1 MNKFWV
7 FVAAVLSLIGIW
19 TKECRA
25 LSVEGT
31 TDKVSV
37 KVMTSTDEINEK
49 QALDVLVKFSML
61 NGWHI
66 FAQNPGHIGR
76 PTEVNWK
83 LPEGYRLENVRWSK
97 PKDFKK
103 GKIIQHGYDT
113 TAYYTATIV
122 PTDRPERVQD
132 LEVEIQW
139 LACYEECIPEK
150 MVRTLSLPIT
160 DLNLLPGNEWRNEM
174 QTAQRSFETSDL
186 PVDAPAYN
194 LLLILVM
201 AFAGG
206 VILNF
211 MPCIFPILTIKAISL
226 VQGSIKP
233 KQMRQEA
240 LLYTFGVVLSF
251 LITAGILLFLRWQ
264 GEQVGWGFQL
274 QSPLFVGIMLA
285 VFIVVFLLLMDWI
298 HLPNLF
304 ADKLGRVTASKK
316 KISAFA
322 TGFFAVLI
330 ASPCTAPFMGIAI
343 GYTLTQ
349 PTYVYFPVF
358 IALALGYA
366 LPFAL
371 VGFFPKAVHKMLPR
385 PGKWM
390 AILKK
395 IFAIPVL
402 LTCLWLV
409 WVLQSQLVLRSA
421 AGGGTANLDWEAY
434 NKAKVEKLVA
444 DGHAVFVD
452 FTAKWCITC
461 LANESLVLNS
471 KDFEKLV
478 KDKNIL
484 LFKADWTNDD
494 PEITEALAA
503 FGRNSVPLYVYYSG
517 KDSGYVILPQLLTYK
532 QVKSYL
538 DK

>member
-1 MNKFWV
+1 MYKLF
-7 FVAAVLSLIGIW
+7 AIAMAGLSLVFAS
-19 TKECRA
+19 CRESQA
-25 LSVEGT
+25 LAVEGT
-31 TDKVSV
+31 TDKVTV
-37 KVMTSTDEINEK
+37 KVLTSTDEINET
-49 QALDVLVKFSML
+49 QALDVLVKFTMH
-61 NGWHI
+61 NDWHI
-66 FAQNPGHIGR
+66 FAENPGSIGR
-76 PTEVNWK
+76 PTEVKWR
-83 LPEGYRLENVRWSK
+83 LPEGYRVENIRWSK

-113 TAYYTATIV
+113 TAYYSATIV
-122 PTDRPERVQD
+122 PIDRPEKVQD
-132 LEVEIQW
+132 LDVEVSW
-139 LACYEECIPEK
+139 LACREECVPEK
-150 MVRTLSLPIT
+150 MVRTLSFAVT
-160 DLNLLPGNEWRNEM
+160 DVNLLPGTEWRNEEEL
-174 QTAQRSFETSDL
+174 ALRSFKTADI
-186 PVDAPAYN
+186 PANAQAYN
-194 LLLILVM
+194 LLLIMIM
-201 AFAGG
+201 AFTGG

-226 VQGSIKP
+226 VQGSIRP
-233 KQMRQEA
+233 KEMRQEA
-240 LLYTFGVVLSF
+240 LLYMLGVVLSF
-251 LITAGILLFLRWQ
+251 LITAGILLLLRLQ

-274 QSPLFVGIMLA
+274 QSPLFVGVMLA
-285 VFIVVFLLLMDWI
+285 IFIVVFLLLMDWI
-298 HLPNLF
+298 LLPPLF

-316 KISAFA
+316 KVSAFL

-330 ASPCTAPFMGIAI
+330 ASPCTAPFMGIAV

-349 PTYVYFPVF
+349 PPYVYFPVF
-358 IALALGYA
+358 TALALGYA

-371 VGFFPKAVHKMLPR
+371 VGFFPKTIHRILPR

-395 IFAIPVL
+395 IFAVPVF

-409 WVLQSQLVLRSA
+409 WVLHSQLVIRNASSA
-421 AGGGTANLDWEAY
+421 GTMVWEAY

-444 DGHAVFVD
+444 DGHPVFVD

-461 LANESLVLNS
+461 LANETLVLHS
-471 KDFEKLV
+471 PEFEKLAQS
-478 KDKNIL
+478 KKML

-532 QVKSYL
+532 QVETYINK
-538 DK
+538 

>member
-1 MNKFWV
+1 MYKLF
-7 FVAAVLSLIGIW
+7 AIAMAGLSLVFAS
-19 TKECRA
+19 CRESQA
-25 LSVEGT
+25 LAVEGT
-31 TDKVSV
+31 TDKVTV
-37 KVMTSTDEINEK
+37 KVLTSTDEINET
-49 QALDVLVKFSML
+49 QALDVLVKFTMH
-61 NGWHI
+61 NDWHI
-66 FAQNPGHIGR
+66 FAENPGSIGR
-76 PTEVNWK
+76 PTEVKWR
-83 LPEGYRLENVRWSK
+83 LPEGYRVENIRWSK

-113 TAYYTATIV
+113 TAYYSATIV
-122 PTDRPERVQD
+122 PIDRPEKVQD
-132 LEVEIQW
+132 LNVEVSW
-139 LACYEECIPEK
+139 LACREECVPEK
-150 MVRTLSLPIT
+150 MVRTLSFAVT
-160 DLNLLPGNEWRNEM
+160 DVNLLPGTEWRNEEEL
-174 QTAQRSFETSDL
+174 ALRSFKTADI
-186 PVDAPAYN
+186 PANAQAYN
-194 LLLILVM
+194 LLLIMIM
-201 AFAGG
+201 AFTGG

-226 VQGSIKP
+226 VQGSIRP
-233 KQMRQEA
+233 KEMRQEA
-240 LLYTFGVVLSF
+240 LLYMLGVVLSF
-251 LITAGILLFLRWQ
+251 LITAGILLLLRLQ

-274 QSPLFVGIMLA
+274 QSPLFVGVMLA
-285 VFIVVFLLLMDWI
+285 IFIVVFLLLMDWI
-298 HLPNLF
+298 HLPPLF

-316 KISAFA
+316 KVSAFL

-330 ASPCTAPFMGIAI
+330 ASPCTAPFMGIAV

-349 PTYVYFPVF
+349 PPYVYFPVF
-358 IALALGYA
+358 TALALGYA

-371 VGFFPKAVHKMLPR
+371 VGFFPKTIHRILPR

-395 IFAIPVL
+395 IFAVPVF

-409 WVLQSQLVLRSA
+409 WVLHSQLVIRNASSA
-421 AGGGTANLDWEAY
+421 GTMVWEAY

-444 DGHAVFVD
+444 DGHPVFVD

-461 LANESLVLNS
+461 LANETLVLHS
-471 KDFEKLV
+471 PEFEKLAQS
-478 KDKNIL
+478 KKML

-532 QVKSYL
+532 QVESYIN
-538 DK
+538 K

>member
-1 MNKFWV
+1 MYKLF
-7 FVAAVLSLIGIW
+7 AIAMAGLSLVFAS
-19 TKECRA
+19 CRESQA
-25 LSVEGT
+25 LAVEGT
-31 TDKVSV
+31 TDKVTV
-37 KVMTSTDEINEK
+37 KVLTSTDEINET
-49 QALDVLVKFSML
+49 QALDVLVKFTMH
-61 NGWHI
+61 NDWHI
-66 FAQNPGHIGR
+66 FAENPGSIGR
-76 PTEVNWK
+76 PTEVKWR
-83 LPEGYRLENVRWSK
+83 LPEGYRVENIRWSK

-113 TAYYTATIV
+113 TAYYSATIV
-122 PTDRPERVQD
+122 PIDRPEKVQD
-132 LEVEIQW
+132 LDVEVSW
-139 LACYEECIPEK
+139 LACREECVPEK
-150 MVRTLSLPIT
+150 MVRTLSFTVT
-160 DLNLLPGNEWRNEM
+160 DVNLLPGTEWRNEEEL
-174 QTAQRSFETSDL
+174 ALRSFKTADI
-186 PVDAPAYN
+186 PANAQAYN
-194 LLLILVM
+194 LLLIMIM
-201 AFAGG
+201 AFTGG

-226 VQGSIKP
+226 VQGSIRP
-233 KQMRQEA
+233 KEMRQEA
-240 LLYTFGVVLSF
+240 LLYMLGVVLSF
-251 LITAGILLFLRWQ
+251 LITAGILLLLRLQ

-274 QSPLFVGIMLA
+274 QSPLFVGVMLA
-285 VFIVVFLLLMDWI
+285 IFIVVFLLLMDWI
-298 HLPNLF
+298 HLPPLF

-316 KISAFA
+316 KVSAFL

-330 ASPCTAPFMGIAI
+330 ASPCTAPFMGIAV

-349 PTYVYFPVF
+349 PPYVYFPVF
-358 IALALGYA
+358 TALALGYA

-371 VGFFPKAVHKMLPR
+371 VGFFPKTIHRILPR

-395 IFAIPVL
+395 IFAVPVF

-409 WVLQSQLVLRSA
+409 WVLHSQLVIRNASSA
-421 AGGGTANLDWEAY
+421 GTMVWEAY

-444 DGHAVFVD
+444 DGHPVFVD

-461 LANESLVLNS
+461 LANETLVLHS
-471 KDFEKLV
+471 PEFEKLAQS
-478 KDKNIL
+478 KKML

-532 QVKSYL
+532 QVEIYINK
-538 DK
+538 

>member
-1 MNKFWV
+1 MYKLF
-7 FVAAVLSLIGIW
+7 AIAMAGLSLVFAS
-19 TKECRA
+19 CRESQA
-25 LSVEGT
+25 LAVEGT
-31 TDKVSV
+31 TDKVTV
-37 KVMTSTDEINEK
+37 KVLTSTDEINET
-49 QALDVLVKFSML
+49 QALDVLVKFTMH
-61 NGWHI
+61 NDWHI
-66 FAQNPGHIGR
+66 FAENPGSIGR
-76 PTEVNWK
+76 PTEVKWR
-83 LPEGYRLENVRWSK
+83 LPEGYRVENIRWSK

-113 TAYYTATIV
+113 TAYYSATIV
-122 PTDRPERVQD
+122 PIDRPEKVQD
-132 LEVEIQW
+132 LDVEVSW
-139 LACYEECIPEK
+139 LACREECVPEK
-150 MVRTLSLPIT
+150 MVRTLSFAVT
-160 DLNLLPGNEWRNEM
+160 DVNLLPGTEWRNEEEL
-174 QTAQRSFETSDL
+174 ALRSFKTADI
-186 PVDAPAYN
+186 PANAQVYN
-194 LLLILVM
+194 LLLIMIM
-201 AFAGG
+201 AFTGG

-226 VQGSIKP
+226 VQGSIRP
-233 KQMRQEA
+233 KEMRQEA
-240 LLYTFGVVLSF
+240 LLYMLGVVLSF
-251 LITAGILLFLRWQ
+251 LITAGILLLLRLQ

-274 QSPLFVGIMLA
+274 QSPLFVGVMLA
-285 VFIVVFLLLMDWI
+285 IFIVVFLLLMDWI
-298 HLPNLF
+298 HLPPLF

-316 KISAFA
+316 KVSAFL

-330 ASPCTAPFMGIAI
+330 ASPCTAPFMGIAV

-349 PTYVYFPVF
+349 PPYVYFPVF
-358 IALALGYA
+358 TALALGYA

-371 VGFFPKAVHKMLPR
+371 VGFFPKTIHRILPR

-395 IFAIPVL
+395 IFAVPVF

-409 WVLQSQLVLRSA
+409 WVLHSQLVIRNASSA
-421 AGGGTANLDWEAY
+421 RTMVWEAY

-444 DGHAVFVD
+444 DGHPVFVD

-461 LANESLVLNS
+461 LANETLVLHS
-471 KDFEKLV
+471 PEFEKLAQS
-478 KDKNIL
+478 KKML

-532 QVKSYL
+532 QVETYINK
-538 DK
+538 

>member
-1 MNKFWV
+1 MYKLF
-7 FVAAVLSLIGIW
+7 AIAMAGLSLVFAS
-19 TKECRA
+19 CRESQA
-25 LSVEGT
+25 LAVEGT
-31 TDKVSV
+31 TDKVTV
-37 KVMTSTDEINEK
+37 KVLTSTDEINET
-49 QALDVLVKFSML
+49 QALDVLVKFTMH
-61 NGWHI
+61 NDWHI
-66 FAQNPGHIGR
+66 FAENPGSIGR
-76 PTEVNWK
+76 PTEVKWR
-83 LPEGYRLENVRWSK
+83 LPEGYRVENIRWSK

-113 TAYYTATIV
+113 TAYYSATIV
-122 PTDRPERVQD
+122 PIDRPEKVQD
-132 LEVEIQW
+132 LDVEVSW
-139 LACYEECIPEK
+139 LACREECVPEK
-150 MVRTLSLPIT
+150 MVRTLSFAVT
-160 DLNLLPGNEWRNEM
+160 DVNLLPGTEWRNEEEL
-174 QTAQRSFETSDL
+174 ALRSFKTADI
-186 PVDAPAYN
+186 PANAQAYN
-194 LLLILVM
+194 LLLIMIM
-201 AFAGG
+201 AFTGG

-226 VQGSIKP
+226 VQGSIRP
-233 KQMRQEA
+233 KEMRQEA
-240 LLYTFGVVLSF
+240 LLYMLGVVLSF
-251 LITAGILLFLRWQ
+251 LITAGILLLLRLQ

-274 QSPLFVGIMLA
+274 QSPLFVGVMLA
-285 VFIVVFLLLMDWI
+285 IFIVVFLLLMDWI
-298 HLPNLF
+298 HLPPLF

-316 KISAFA
+316 KVSAFL

-330 ASPCTAPFMGIAI
+330 ASPCTAPFMGIAV

-349 PTYVYFPVF
+349 PPYVYFPVF
-358 IALALGYA
+358 TALALGYA

-371 VGFFPKAVHKMLPR
+371 VGFFPKTIHRILPR

-395 IFAIPVL
+395 IFAVPVF

-409 WVLQSQLVLRSA
+409 WVLHSQLVIRNASSA
-421 AGGGTANLDWEAY
+421 GTMVWEAY

-444 DGHAVFVD
+444 DGHPVFVD

-461 LANESLVLNS
+461 LANETLVLHS
-471 KDFEKLV
+471 PEFEKLAQS
-478 KDKNIL
+478 KKML

-532 QVKSYL
+532 QVESYIN
-538 DK
+538 K

>member
-1 MNKFWV
+1 MYKLF
-7 FVAAVLSLIGIW
+7 AIAMAGLSLVFAS
-19 TKECRA
+19 CRESQA
-25 LSVEGT
+25 LAVEGT
-31 TDKVSV
+31 TDKVTV
-37 KVMTSTDEINEK
+37 KVLTSTDEINET
-49 QALDVLVKFSML
+49 QALDVLVKFTMH
-61 NGWHI
+61 NDWHI
-66 FAQNPGHIGR
+66 FAENPGSIGR
-76 PTEVNWK
+76 PTEVKWR
-83 LPEGYRLENVRWSK
+83 LPEGYRVENIRWSK

-113 TAYYTATIV
+113 TAYYSATIV
-122 PTDRPERVQD
+122 PIDRPEKVQD
-132 LEVEIQW
+132 LDVEVSW
-139 LACYEECIPEK
+139 LACREECVPEK
-150 MVRTLSLPIT
+150 MVRTLSFAVT
-160 DLNLLPGNEWRNEM
+160 DVNLLPGTEWRNEEEL
-174 QTAQRSFETSDL
+174 ALRSFKTADI
-186 PVDAPAYN
+186 PANAQAYN
-194 LLLILVM
+194 LLLIMIM
-201 AFAGG
+201 AFTGG

-226 VQGSIKP
+226 VQGSIRP
-233 KQMRQEA
+233 KEMRQEA
-240 LLYTFGVVLSF
+240 LLYMLGVVLSF
-251 LITAGILLFLRWQ
+251 LITAGILLLLRLQ

-274 QSPLFVGIMLA
+274 QSPLFVGVMLA
-285 VFIVVFLLLMDWI
+285 IFIVVFLLLMDWI
-298 HLPNLF
+298 HLPPLF

-316 KISAFA
+316 KVSAFL

-330 ASPCTAPFMGIAI
+330 ASPCTAPFMGIAV

-349 PTYVYFPVF
+349 PPYVYFPVF
-358 IALALGYA
+358 TALALGYA

-371 VGFFPKAVHKMLPR
+371 VGFFPKTIHRILPR

-395 IFAIPVL
+395 IFAVPVF

-409 WVLQSQLVLRSA
+409 WVLHSQLVIRNASSA
-421 AGGGTANLDWEAY
+421 GTMVWEAY

-444 DGHAVFVD
+444 DGHPVFVD

-461 LANESLVLNS
+461 LANETLVLHS
-471 KDFEKLV
+471 PEFEKLAQS
-478 KDKNIL
+478 KKIL

-532 QVKSYL
+532 QVETYINK
-538 DK
+538 

>member
-1 MNKFWV
+1 MYKLF
-7 FVAAVLSLIGIW
+7 AIAMAGLSLVFAS
-19 TKECRA
+19 CRESQA
-25 LSVEGT
+25 LAVEGT
-31 TDKVSV
+31 TDKVTV
-37 KVMTSTDEINEK
+37 KVLTSTDEINET
-49 QALDVLVKFSML
+49 QALDVLVKFTMH
-61 NGWHI
+61 NDWHI
-66 FAQNPGHIGR
+66 FAENPGSIGR
-76 PTEVNWK
+76 PTEVKWR
-83 LPEGYRLENVRWSK
+83 LPEGYRVENIRWSK

-113 TAYYTATIV
+113 TAYYSATIV
-122 PTDRPERVQD
+122 PIDRPEKVQD
-132 LEVEIQW
+132 LDVEVSW
-139 LACYEECIPEK
+139 LACREECVPEK
-150 MVRTLSLPIT
+150 MVRTLSFAVT
-160 DLNLLPGNEWRNEM
+160 DVNLLPGTEWRNEEEL
-174 QTAQRSFETSDL
+174 ALRSFKTADI
-186 PVDAPAYN
+186 PANAQAYN
-194 LLLILVM
+194 LLLIMIM
-201 AFAGG
+201 AFTGG

-226 VQGSIKP
+226 VQGSIRP
-233 KQMRQEA
+233 KEMRQEA
-240 LLYTFGVVLSF
+240 LLYMLGVVLSF
-251 LITAGILLFLRWQ
+251 LITAGILLLLRLQ

-274 QSPLFVGIMLA
+274 QSPLFVGVMLA
-285 VFIVVFLLLMDWI
+285 IFIVVFLLLMDWI
-298 HLPNLF
+298 HLPPLF

-316 KISAFA
+316 KVSAFL

-330 ASPCTAPFMGIAI
+330 ASPCTAPFMGIAV

-349 PTYVYFPVF
+349 PPYVYFPVF
-358 IALALGYA
+358 TALALGYA

-371 VGFFPKAVHKMLPR
+371 VGFFPKTIHRILPR

-395 IFAIPVL
+395 IFAVPVF

-409 WVLQSQLVLRSA
+409 WVLHSQLVIRNASSA
-421 AGGGTANLDWEAY
+421 GTMVWEAY

-444 DGHAVFVD
+444 DGHPVFVD

-461 LANESLVLNS
+461 LANETLVLHS
-471 KDFEKLV
+471 PEFEKLAQS
-478 KDKNIL
+478 KKML

-532 QVKSYL
+532 QVETYINK
-538 DK
+538 

>member
-1 MNKFWV
+1 MYKLF
-7 FVAAVLSLIGIW
+7 AIAMAGLSLVFAS
-19 TKECRA
+19 CRESQA
-25 LSVEGT
+25 LAVEGT
-31 TDKVSV
+31 TDKVTV
-37 KVMTSTDEINEK
+37 KVLTSTDEINET
-49 QALDVLVKFSML
+49 QALDVLVKFTMH
-61 NGWHI
+61 NDWHI
-66 FAQNPGHIGR
+66 FAENPGSIGR
-76 PTEVNWK
+76 PTEVKWR
-83 LPEGYRLENVRWSK
+83 LPEGYRVENIRWSK

-113 TAYYTATIV
+113 TAYYSATIV
-122 PTDRPERVQD
+122 PIDRPEKVQD
-132 LEVEIQW
+132 LNVEVSW
-139 LACYEECIPEK
+139 LACREECVPEK
-150 MVRTLSLPIT
+150 MVRTLSFAVT
-160 DLNLLPGNEWRNEM
+160 DVNLLPGTEWRNEEEL
-174 QTAQRSFETSDL
+174 ALRSFKTADI
-186 PVDAPAYN
+186 PANAQAYN
-194 LLLILVM
+194 LLLIMIM
-201 AFAGG
+201 AFTGG

-226 VQGSIKP
+226 VQGSIRP
-233 KQMRQEA
+233 KEMRQEA
-240 LLYTFGVVLSF
+240 LLYMLGVVLSF
-251 LITAGILLFLRWQ
+251 LITAGILLLLRLQ

-274 QSPLFVGIMLA
+274 QSPLFVGVMLA
-285 VFIVVFLLLMDWI
+285 IFIVVFLLLMDWI
-298 HLPNLF
+298 HLPPLF

-316 KISAFA
+316 KVSAFL

-330 ASPCTAPFMGIAI
+330 ASPCTAPFMGIAV

-349 PTYVYFPVF
+349 PPYVYFPVF
-358 IALALGYA
+358 TALALGYA

-371 VGFFPKAVHKMLPR
+371 VGFFPKTIHRILPR

-395 IFAIPVL
+395 IFAVPVF

-409 WVLQSQLVLRSA
+409 WVLHSQLVIRNASSA
-421 AGGGTANLDWEAY
+421 GTMVWEAY

-444 DGHAVFVD
+444 DGHPVFVD

-461 LANESLVLNS
+461 LANETLVLHS
-471 KDFEKLV
+471 PEFEKLAQS
-478 KDKNIL
+478 KKML

-532 QVKSYL
+532 QVETYINK
-538 DK
+538 

>member
-1 MNKFWV
+1 MYKLF
-7 FVAAVLSLIGIW
+7 AIAMAGLSLVFAS
-19 TKECRA
+19 CRESQA
-25 LSVEGT
+25 LAVEGT
-31 TDKVSV
+31 TDKVTV
-37 KVMTSTDEINEK
+37 KVLTSTDEINET
-49 QALDVLVKFSML
+49 QALDVLVKFTMH
-61 NGWHI
+61 NDWHI
-66 FAQNPGHIGR
+66 FAENPGSIGR
-76 PTEVNWK
+76 PTEVKWR
-83 LPEGYRLENVRWSK
+83 LPEGYRVENIRWSK

-113 TAYYTATIV
+113 TAYYSATIV
-122 PTDRPERVQD
+122 PIDRPEKVQD
-132 LEVEIQW
+132 LDVEVSW
-139 LACYEECIPEK
+139 LACREECVPEK
-150 MVRTLSLPIT
+150 MVRTLSFAVT
-160 DLNLLPGNEWRNEM
+160 DVNLLPGTEWRNEEEL
-174 QTAQRSFETSDL
+174 ALRSFKTADI
-186 PVDAPAYN
+186 PANAQAYN
-194 LLLILVM
+194 LLLIMIM
-201 AFAGG
+201 AFTGG

-226 VQGSIKP
+226 VQGSIRP
-233 KQMRQEA
+233 KEMRQEV
-240 LLYTFGVVLSF
+240 LLYMLGVVLSF
-251 LITAGILLFLRWQ
+251 LITAGILLLLRLQ

-274 QSPLFVGIMLA
+274 QSPLFVGVMLA
-285 VFIVVFLLLMDWI
+285 IFIVVFLLLMDWI
-298 HLPNLF
+298 HLPPLF

-316 KISAFA
+316 KVSAFL

-330 ASPCTAPFMGIAI
+330 ASPCTAPFMGIAV

-349 PTYVYFPVF
+349 PPYVYFPVF
-358 IALALGYA
+358 TALALGYA

-371 VGFFPKAVHKMLPR
+371 VGFFPKTIHRILPR

-395 IFAIPVL
+395 IFAVPVF

-409 WVLQSQLVLRSA
+409 WVLHSQLVIRNASSA
-421 AGGGTANLDWEAY
+421 GTMVWEAY

-444 DGHAVFVD
+444 DGHPVFVD

-461 LANESLVLNS
+461 LANETLVLHS
-471 KDFEKLV
+471 PEFEKLAQS
-478 KDKNIL
+478 KKML

-532 QVKSYL
+532 QVETYINK
-538 DK
+538 